1 MIQQNNINIS
11 SAVPLPPPEK
21 IKELFPVSAAVT
33 GKIAADR
40 ENIKDILSGRSDKLI
55 AIVGPCSIHAPE
67 EACVYA
73 EKLAALARKTSPY
86 LTVVMRA
93 YFEKP
98 RTTLGWKGLIYDPDL
113 SGHYNIT
120 GGITAARE
128 LLGQLIAMGLPVAT
142 EMLDTIIAQYIA
154 DLVSWTAIGARTAES
169 QLHRQLASGLSMP
182 VGFKNATDGS
192 IQIAIDAI
200 KTASA
205 PHSFIGVMENDGTVG
220 VFETK
225 GNPWCH
231 VVLRGG
237 EHPNYGA
244 EHIAF
249 LKVAL
254 QKAGITCGII
264 VDCSHANSGKDYR
277 KQSAAFDDI
286 IQQVMSGEKA
296 IKGFMLESYL
306 KEGRQ
311 TLTPGSKPAPGI
323 SITDGCIG
331 WQETEDLLMQAAK
344 AAKYR
349 MENFPSGK

>member
-1 MIQQNNINIS
+1 MTRENNVNILKAS
-11 SAVPLPPPEK
+11 PLPPPGE
-21 IKELFPVSAAVT
+21 IRERFPITPAMA

-40 ENIKDILSGRSDKLI
+40 DDIRAILDGRSDKLL
-55 AIVGPCSIHAPE
+55 AIVGPCSIHDPG
-67 EACVYA
+67 EAYEYA
-73 EKLAALARKTSPY
+73 GRLAELAAGCSRHVK
-86 LTVVMRA
+86 VVMRA

-113 SGHYNIT
+113 SGHYEIAR
-120 GGITAARE
+120 GIAAARE
-128 LLGQLIAMGLPVAT
+128 LLVKLIAAGLPVAT

-192 IQIAIDAI
+192 VQVALDAI
-200 KTASA
+200 KTARA
-205 PHSFIGVMENDGTVG
+205 PHSFIGVMEDSGRVG
-220 VFETK
+220 VFETR

-244 EHIAF
+244 EHVAF

-254 QKAGITCGII
+254 KKAGLPPGMII
-264 VDCSHANSGKDYR
+264 DCSHANSGKDYR
-277 KQSAAFDDI
+277 RQAKAFRDVADQVAA
-286 IQQVMSGEKA
+286 GEDA

-306 KEGRQ
+306 K
-311 TLTPGSKPAPGI
+311 PGNQRLCAGERPLPGV
-323 SITDGCIG
+323 SVTDGCIG
-331 WQETEDLLMQAAK
+331 WEETAELIAEAAR
-344 AAKYR
+344 AAEKR
-349 MENFPSGK
+349 AAIRH